1 MRRQSSSLTNLAY
14 CPTSLPSSVIR
25 NASQPPTL
33 NDLEM
38 YDLRLATSL
47 RSLMLMEDVSL
58 LFMDFSDAVG
68 DGDPL
73 SQEPVTNLNREVG
86 ICIPEMGRPATLFT
100 RVWLTWRCCEQMY
113 SEMHHAVFF
122 EVFYY

>member
-1 MRRQSSSLTNLAY
+1 
-14 CPTSLPSSVIR
+14 
-25 NASQPPTL
+25 
-33 NDLEM
+33 M

-58 LFMDFSDAVG
+58 LFMDFTDAVG

-100 RVWLTWRCCEQMY
+100 RVWVGLDML
-113 SEMHHAVFF
+113 
-122 EVFYY
+122 